1 MIQKYK
7 EWIQVHHKGIKRGI
21 CGILVLGMVFL
32 GFCVALRYK
41 AADIFNHVAA
51 ERDVFHGTVTVEQL
65 SASPWGTVSF
75 KNLVWLDEDGTLLAK
90 IPEGSFHVKIWDVVS
105 RHIGTQTVTDVSI
118 DNAYIHL
125 FFDDHMELRHM
136 KGLSDADEVKR
147 EKNGMTLTG
156 LHSSRPFDCQ
166 IHVSNSTIEAD
177 SPQRHFTI
185 DNVILRLDLHTRGIT
200 KMELSAG
207 PFSGVMEADRMQ
219 LGGTL
224 DFTKDLPQYDMYLKI
239 KDCKPQSFDVGFD
252 VDDTASA
259 YAKITGDLP
268 HPVID
273 GTVSMDQMN
282 ITALRFTDVKGLF
295 HYEDGHVTATQ
306 VSASA
311 FGGAVKAVGSF
322 DLNEKSYYADIFGEN
337 LRGSKAAHDNLLR
350 CKVRLDLHMSEN
362 KTAQT
367 KDIHGSFSS
376 SPGQYH
382 FVPFNQISGQFRK
395 IGNTLLFEHVVISM
409 AMGDVTTDAFRIV
422 DGKVQLGPIY
432 LDSAGNRSKL
442 R

>member
-1 MIQKYK
+1 MRICK
-7 EWIQVHHKGIKRGI
+7 EWIQVHQKGIKRGF
-21 CGILVLGMVFL
+21 CGILIVSMLFL
-32 GFCVALRYK
+32 GVCVALSYK
-41 AADIFNHVAA
+41 AADIFNHVVA
-51 ERDVFHGTVTVEQL
+51 EREVFHGTVTVEQL

-105 RHIGTQTVTDVSI
+105 RHIGTQTVTNVSI
-118 DNAYIHL
+118 DKAYVHL
-125 FFDDHMELRHM
+125 FFDDNMELRHM
-136 KGLSDADEVKR
+136 KGLSDEDEVKR
-147 EKNGMTLTG
+147 ENKGITLTG

-166 IHVSNSTIEAD
+166 IHVSNSMIEAD

-185 DNVILRLDLHTRGIT
+185 NNVTLRLDLHTRGLT

-207 PFSGVMEADRMQ
+207 PFSGVMDADRMQ

-224 DFTKDLPQYDMYLKI
+224 DFTKNIPQYDMYLKI
-239 KDCKPQSFDVGFD
+239 KDCKPQSLGVGFD

-273 GTVSMDQMN
+273 GRVSMDQMN
-282 ITALRFTDVKGLF
+282 ITALRFTDVKGIF
-295 HYEDGHVTATQ
+295 HYEDGHVSATQ
-306 VSASA
+306 VTANV
-311 FGGAVKAVGSF
+311 FGGTVNAVGSF
-322 DLNEKSYYADIFGEN
+322 DLNEKSYYADIYGEN
-337 LRGSKAAHDNLLR
+337 LHGSKAAHDNLLR
-350 CKVRLDLHMSEN
+350 CKVRLNLHMSEN
-362 KTAQT
+362 KTAAAR
-367 KDIHGSFSS
+367 DVHGSFSS

-382 FVPFNQISGQFRK
+382 FVPFNRISGQFRK
-395 IGNTLLFEHVVISM
+395 VGNTLIFEHVVISM

-422 DGKVQLGPIY
+422 NGNVQLGTIY
-432 LDSAGNRSKL
+432 LDAGGNRAAL

>member
-1 MIQKYK
+1 MRICK
-7 EWIQVHHKGIKRGI
+7 EWIQVHQKGIKRGF
-21 CGILVLGMVFL
+21 CGILIVSMLFL
-32 GFCVALRYK
+32 GVCVALSYK
-41 AADIFNHVAA
+41 AADIFNHVVA
-51 ERDVFHGTVTVEQL
+51 EREVFHGTVTVEQL

-105 RHIGTQTVTDVSI
+105 RHIGTQTVTNVSI
-118 DNAYIHL
+118 DKAYVHL
-125 FFDDHMELRHM
+125 FFDDNMELRHM
-136 KGLSDADEVKR
+136 KGLSDEDEVKR
-147 EKNGMTLTG
+147 ENKGITLTG

-166 IHVSNSTIEAD
+166 IHVSNSMIEAD

-185 DNVILRLDLHTRGIT
+185 NNVTLRLDLHTRGLT

-207 PFSGVMEADRMQ
+207 PFSGVMDADRMQ

-224 DFTKDLPQYDMYLKI
+224 DFTKNIPQYDMYLKI
-239 KDCKPQSFDVGFD
+239 KDCKPQLLGVGFD

-273 GTVSMDQMN
+273 GRVSMDQMN
-282 ITALRFTDVKGLF
+282 ITALRFTDVKGIF
-295 HYEDGHVTATQ
+295 HYEDGHVSATQ
-306 VSASA
+306 VTANV
-311 FGGAVKAVGSF
+311 FGGTVNAVGSF
-322 DLNEKSYYADIFGEN
+322 DLNEKSYYADIYGEN
-337 LRGSKAAHDNLLR
+337 LHGSKAAHDNLLR
-350 CKVRLDLHMSEN
+350 CKVRLNLHMSEN
-362 KTAQT
+362 KTAAAR
-367 KDIHGSFSS
+367 DVHGSFSS

-382 FVPFNQISGQFRK
+382 FVPFNRISGQFRK
-395 IGNTLLFEHVVISM
+395 VGNTLIFEHVVISM

-422 DGKVQLGPIY
+422 NGNVQLGTIY
-432 LDSAGNRSKL
+432 LDAGGNRAAL

>member
-1 MIQKYK
+1 MRICK
-7 EWIQVHHKGIKRGI
+7 EWTQVHQKGIKRGF
-21 CGILVLGMVFL
+21 CGILIIGMLFL
-32 GFCVALRYK
+32 GFCVALSYK
-41 AADIFNHVAA
+41 AADIFNHVVA
-51 ERDVFHGTVTVEQL
+51 EREVFHGTVTVEQL

-105 RHIGTQTVTDVSI
+105 RHIGTQTVTNVSI
-118 DNAYIHL
+118 DKAYVHL
-125 FFDDHMELRHM
+125 FFDDNMELRHM
-136 KGLSDADEVKR
+136 KGLSDEDEVKR
-147 EKNGMTLTG
+147 ENKGITLTG

-166 IHVSNSTIEAD
+166 IHVSNSMIEAD

-185 DNVILRLDLHTRGIT
+185 NNVTLRLDLHTRGLT

-207 PFSGVMEADRMQ
+207 PFSGVMDADRMQ

-224 DFTKDLPQYDMYLKI
+224 DFTKNIPQYDMYLKI
-239 KDCKPQSFDVGFD
+239 KDCKPQSLGVGFD

-273 GTVSMDQMN
+273 GRVSMDQMN
-282 ITALRFTDVKGLF
+282 ITALRFTDVKGIF
-295 HYEDGHVTATQ
+295 HYEDGHVSATQ
-306 VSASA
+306 VTANV
-311 FGGAVKAVGSF
+311 FGGTVNAVGSF
-322 DLNEKSYYADIFGEN
+322 DLNEKSYYADIYGEN
-337 LRGSKAAHDNLLR
+337 LHGSKAAHDNLLR
-350 CKVRLDLHMSEN
+350 CKVRVNLHMSEN
-362 KTAQT
+362 KTAAAR
-367 KDIHGSFSS
+367 DIHGSFSS

-382 FVPFNQISGQFRK
+382 FVPFNRISGQFRK
-395 IGNTLLFEHVVISM
+395 VGNTLIFEHVVISM

-422 DGKVQLGPIY
+422 NGNVQLGTIY
-432 LDSAGNRSKL
+432 LDAGGNRAAL

>member
-1 MIQKYK
+1 MRTGKK
-7 EWIQVHHKGIKRGI
+7 WIQVHRTGIKRGLCI
-21 CGILVLGMVFL
+21 ILMGCMVLF
-32 GFCVALRYK
+32 GFCVALSYK

-51 ERDVFHGTVTVEQL
+51 ERDIFHGTVTVEQL

-75 KNLVWLDEDGTLLAK
+75 KNLVWLDEDGTLLAN
-90 IPEGSFHVKIWDVVS
+90 IPEGSFHVKIWDVIA

-118 DNAYIHL
+118 DKAYVHL
-125 FFDDHMELRHM
+125 FFDDNMELQHM
-136 KGLSDADEVKR
+136 KGLSDTEETKR
-147 EKNGMTLTG
+147 KHDGITLTG

-185 DNVILRLDLHTRGIT
+185 DNVTLRLDLHTRGLT

-224 DFTKDLPQYDMYLKI
+224 DFTKDIPQYDMYLKI
-239 KDCKPQSFDVGFD
+239 KDCKPQSLGVGFD

-259 YAKITGDLP
+259 YAKITGELP

-273 GTVSMDQMN
+273 GSVSMDQMN

-295 HYEDGHVTATQ
+295 HYEDGHVSTTQ
-306 VSASA
+306 VTANV
-311 FGGAVKAVGSF
+311 FGGTVNAAGSF
-322 DLNEKSYYADIFGEN
+322 DLNEKSYYADIYGEN
-337 LRGSKAAHDNLLR
+337 LRGSKAAHDNLLQ
-350 CKVRLDLHMSEN
+350 CKVRLHLHMSEN

-367 KDIHGSFSS
+367 RDIHGSFSS

-382 FVPFNQISGQFRK
+382 FVPFNRISGRFRK
-395 IGNTLLFEHVVISM
+395 LGDTLLFENVVISM

-422 DGKVQLGPIY
+422 DGQVQLGTIY
-432 LDSAGNRSKL
+432 LDAGGSRSAL

>member
-1 MIQKYK
+1 MMQTCRA
-7 EWIQVHHKGIKRGI
+7 WIQTHQKEIKRGL
-21 CGILVLGMVFL
+21 CGMLILGMAFL
-32 GFCVALRYK
+32 GCCVALSYK

-75 KNLVWLDEDGTLLAK
+75 KNLVWLDEDGTLLAN
-90 IPEGSFHVKIWDVVS
+90 IPEGSFHVKIWDIVS
-105 RHIGTQTVTDVSI
+105 RHIGTQTVTELSI
-118 DNAYIHL
+118 DKAYVHL
-125 FFDDHMELRHM
+125 FLDDNMELRHM
-136 KGLSDADEVKR
+136 KGLSDEDETQK
-147 EKNGMTLTG
+147 EKKGITLTG
-156 LHSSRPFDCQ
+156 LRSSRPFDCQ

-185 DNVILRLDLHTRGIT
+185 DNVTLRLDLHTRGLT

-207 PFSGVMEADRMQ
+207 PFSGVMEAERMQ

-224 DFTKDLPQYDMYLKI
+224 DFAKDVPQYDMYLKI
-239 KDCKPQSFDVGFD
+239 KDCKPQSLGVGFD

-273 GTVSMDQMN
+273 GNIAMDQMN

-306 VSASA
+306 VTANV
-311 FGGAVKAVGSF
+311 FGGTVKAAGSF
-322 DLNEKSYYADIFGEN
+322 DLNEKSYYADISGEN
-337 LRGSKAAHDNLLR
+337 MRGSKAAHDNLLR

-362 KTAQT
+362 KTAHT
-367 KDIHGSFSS
+367 RDIHGTFSS
-376 SPGQYH
+376 SPGEYH
-382 FVPFNQISGQFRK
+382 FVPFKRISGRFKK
-395 IGNTLLFEHVVISM
+395 IGSTLLFEQVVISM

-422 DGKVQLGPIY
+422 NGDVQLGTIY
-432 LDSAGNRSKL
+432 LDAGGTRSAL